1 MGADDETAP
10 DRPGLVFRPSD
21 DKLITLY
28 LRPKITNTPFK
39 NNLIN
44 NADVYSSD
52 PADLVANHNPAP
64 GTQDSSSVWFFFC
77 SPRYTSKRVSS
88 GRRQRAIGAGAES
101 TWKSEGGKKAVNG
114 ADGRPV
120 GYLQKFS
127 YGVYDSSTSSKRAFT
142 RLGWCMTEY
151 SLDDDDDVTT
161 NNGSTEKLVLCKV
174 YRSPRAATTKRKAD
188 EAGVDDHT
196 EDAPPSVRPRQEAAA
211 GSEQDKQSSCLLP
224 PGFDLDAFLES
235 LWMDHN
241 MGNNNVFSN
250 ATVEQLPC
258 APAMDLVGGDGDFF
272 QTASGPCMDAE
283 VMERLAAG
291 ETVDDILGMSPLIAG
306 NGDGGGDFFQ
316 TASGPCMDTE
326 VMERLAAGET
336 VDDILGMSSLIGQQ
350 EVLCF

>member
-1 MGADDETAP
+1 MGADGEIAP
-10 DRPGLVFRPSD
+10 DRPGLAFHPSD

-28 LRPKITNTPFK
+28 LRPKITNTPFEHR
-39 NNLIN
+39 LIN

-52 PADLVANHNPAP
+52 PAELVANHTPAP
-64 GTQDSSSVWFFFC
+64 GTQDSSSVWYFFC

-188 EAGVDDHT
+188 EANVDDQ
-196 EDAPPSVRPRQEAAA
+196 APPCARARQEVT
-211 GSEQDKQSSCLLP
+211 GSEQHEQSGLLP
-224 PGFDLDAFLES
+224 EFDLTTLLLAPIDDEVERQFSRATTEECWRYAFGDDPMPTMEIA
-235 LWMDHN
+235 
-241 MGNNNVFSN
+241 GNG
-250 ATVEQLPC
+250 
-258 APAMDLVGGDGDFF
+258 DGGGDFF

-291 ETVDDILGMSPLIAG
+291 ETVDDILGMS
-306 NGDGGGDFFQ
+306 
-316 TASGPCMDTE
+316 
-326 VMERLAAGET
+326 
-336 VDDILGMSSLIGQQ
+336 SLIGQQ

>member
-1 MGADDETAP
+1 MDADDEMSP

-39 NNLIN
+39 NNLIS
-44 NADVYSSD
+44 NADVYCSD

-64 GTQDSSSVWFFFC
+64 GTQDSSSVWYFFC

-88 GRRQRAIGAGAES
+88 GRRQRHPAWMITRRMRHPACGR
-101 TWKSEGGKKAVNG
+101 GK
-114 ADGRPV
+114 RPPPAAS
-120 GYLQKFS
+120 KI
-127 YGVYDSSTSSKRAFT
+127 SSR
-142 RLGWCMTEY
+142 R
-151 SLDDDDDVTT
+151 
-161 NNGSTEKLVLCKV
+161 
-174 YRSPRAATTKRKAD
+174 
-188 EAGVDDHT
+188 
-196 EDAPPSVRPRQEAAA
+196 
-211 GSEQDKQSSCLLP
+211 
-224 PGFDLDAFLES
+224 S

-291 ETVDDILGMSPLIAG
+291 ETVDDILGMSPL
-306 NGDGGGDFFQ
+306 
-316 TASGPCMDTE
+316 
-326 VMERLAAGET
+326 V
-336 VDDILGMSSLIGQQ
+336 GQDLVQ
-350 EVLCF
+350 CF